1 VADRRAL
8 SFGEVMS
15 GYNTKSL
22 TVDHKLNGN
31 VCGEL
36 HPTCTLHTSS
46 EISPFAK
53 FYFKYGYIFDIF
65 IYENIDKN
73 FDKLEI

>member
-1 VADRRAL
+1 MAIWI
-8 SFGEVMS
+8 GHS
-15 GYNTKSL
+15 GQRLVTNTKSL

-46 EISPFAK
+46 V
-53 FYFKYGYIFDIF
+53 D
-65 IYENIDKN
+65 
-73 FDKLEI
+73 

>member
-1 VADRRAL
+1 MADRKAL

-46 EISPFAK
+46 VE
-53 FYFKYGYIFDIF
+53 
-65 IYENIDKN
+65 
-73 FDKLEI
+73 